1 MNGKTIHTGRNAHK
15 TGLLQNQHSSLDEYK
30 SDEVF
35 MGIGGKQVRK
45 RCQAVVAAVMI
56 MGAVVAWKMN
66 GGQPWISHTVA
77 QAAAGED
84 VSSPQVSMSKES
96 GCYADEFLLEIKGE
110 GAAKIYYTTDG
121 SNPVESDTRIEYT
134 EAVPVKDKSKDA
146 NVLAAVDPVLFDSA
160 YLESDDDAV
169 VNICNAPKD
178 SEVDKATVIKAVGVD
193 ADGVYGRVATNTYFI
208 GRMAEHIQGIQ
219 ESCKASGVPLSI
231 MSISMDYDDLFDYE
245 KGIYVK
251 GKIFDEAAKN
261 YGVWDLLGV
270 ARKLEANYNQRGSA
284 WERRV
289 HIDYLESDGENTSCR
304 LQQDCGIRIQGNYS
318 RSDLQKGFRL
328 YARQEYGQKKFEY
341 AFFGEDAKDD
351 TGAVL
356 RRFKKLTLRNGG
368 NASFLAK
375 YNDAFWQSLV
385 RDVDCETQHSRVCA
399 VYLNGE
405 YWGIYILQEDYDDN
419 YFEEKHGV
427 NKSTVVVYKGDAERY
442 TSGYKLDEGL
452 LPAGETDEG
461 YYFRE
466 LMQFFQTHSDLKK
479 TEDYEAFEKLVDVDS
494 VRDFFAV
501 QVWINNKW
509 DWPGKNWSMWK
520 TNVADA
526 SNPYADGR
534 WRLCLYDLDFGG
546 WGGKSE
552 AATNTMKEDG
562 YKSYGLLD
570 MDADHKNPTVLC
582 FSYLMSNEKF
592 RDTYKPLYPQ
602 FFQRFFGEDA
612 KWRMEAAL
620 RGAGSYQAMADFIAA
635 RPSNIQ
641 KIINWVNDFYKTHT
655 IYNSALA
662 TGQNPAKPE
671 EVKGKITAKKG
682 KKYITVK
689 TAKKA
694 KVTVKLSKKIILSG
708 RKKVKKLVVP
718 GKKNKKGVI
727 KVKLSSKLKKGMEIA
742 VIVEKNGSRE
752 TEKLTIY

>member
-1 MNGKTIHTGRNAHK
+1 MGLEEEEMQKGYRAVIAAALTIGIISILDVSGR
-15 TGLLQNQHSSLDEYK
+15 
-30 SDEVF
+30 
-35 MGIGGKQVRK
+35 R
-45 RCQAVVAAVMI
+45 
-56 MGAVVAWKMN
+56 
-66 GGQPWISHTVA
+66 PWTSHTAA
-77 QAAAGED
+77 QAAEEVN
-84 VSSPQVSMSKES
+84 VSSAQVFMSKES
-96 GCYADEFLLEIKGE
+96 GCYADEFSLEISGE

-121 SNPVESDTRIEYT
+121 SNPAESDTRTEYT
-134 EAVPVKDKSKDA
+134 GAIPIKDKSKDA
-146 NVLAAVDPVLFDSA
+146 NVLAAVDPVLFDCA
-160 YLESDDDAV
+160 YLTYGDESIVDMYS
-169 VNICNAPKD
+169 APKD
-178 SEVDKATVIKAVGVD
+178 SEVDKAAIIKAVGVD
-193 ADGVYGRVATNTYFI
+193 ADGVYGKVVTNTYFI
-208 GRMAEHIQGIQ
+208 GQMAEHIQGIK
-219 ESCKASGVPLSI
+219 ESCEAGGVPLSI

-251 GKIFDEAAKN
+251 GKIFEEAAAL
-261 YGVWDLLGV
+261 YDEWSLLEI
-270 ARKLEANYNQRGSA
+270 ARNLEANYNQRGSA
-284 WERRV
+284 WERRA
-289 HIDYLESDGENTSCR
+289 HIDYLESDGKNTLCK

-328 YARQEYGQKKFEY
+328 YARQDYGQKKFEY

-385 RDVDCETQHSRVCA
+385 RDVDCETQNSRVCA

-427 NKSTVVVYKGDAERY
+427 DKNAVVVYKGDAERY
-442 TSGYKLDEGL
+442 ASGYKLDEGV

-466 LMQFFQTHSDLKK
+466 LVQFFQTHSDLKK
-479 TEDYEAFEKLVDVDS
+479 EEDYKEFEKLVDVDS

-501 QVWINNKW
+501 QVWLNNKW

-520 TNVADA
+520 TNAVDA

-546 WGGKSE
+546 WSGSGE
-552 AATNTMKEDG
+552 ASANTIQSDG
-562 YKSYGLLD
+562 YKPYGLLD
-570 MDADHKNPTVLC
+570 MDADHDNPTVLC
-582 FSYLMSNEKF
+582 FAYLMSNKEFRNDFANRLKELSEVYFEKDMAAKSCQKY
-592 RDTYKPLYPQ
+592 RDMYSPLYPQ

-612 KWRMEAAL
+612 EWRIGNTL
-620 RGAGSYQAMADFIAA
+620 QGAGSYQAMVEFLEE
-635 RPSNIQ
+635 RPSHIQ
-641 KIINWVNDFYKTHT
+641 SIIDWVNDFYKTHT

-662 TGQNPAKPE
+662 GQQNPE
-671 EVKGKITAKKG
+671 EPVQKKAAACKITAKKG
-682 KKYITVK
+682 SRQITVK

-694 KVTVKLSKKIILSG
+694 KVTVKLPKRIIRSG
-708 RKKVKKLVVP
+708 GKKVKKLVVS
-718 GKKNKKGVI
+718 GSKNKKGTI
-727 KVKLSSKLKKGMEIA
+727 TLRLSSKLKKGMKIT
-742 VIVEKNGSRE
+742 VTVEKSGCRKTVKSM
-752 TEKLTIY
+752 KVK